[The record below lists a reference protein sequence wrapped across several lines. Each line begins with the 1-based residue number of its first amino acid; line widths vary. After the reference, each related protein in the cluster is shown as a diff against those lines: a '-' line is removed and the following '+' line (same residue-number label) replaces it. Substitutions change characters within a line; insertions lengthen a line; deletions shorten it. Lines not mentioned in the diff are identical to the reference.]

1 MVTTTT
7 LCRWSWQASDVT
19 RVGANA
25 SSLATVHRHRTGNG
39 DAAMAVTS
47 TGTTDLDVAS
57 VPEIAETL
65 RRLLADV
72 FALYLKTK
80 SFHWHISGRHFRDD
94 HLLLD
99 EHAIQIFCMVDD
111 IAERI
116 RKLGGTALRS
126 IGDIARNQRL
136 NDNDDERLLA
146 TDMLR
151 DLLDDNRQLTRF
163 LRLAHE
169 VCDRRRD
176 VATASLIENWIDE
189 GERRAW
195 FLSETTRE

>member
-1 MVTTTT
+1 M
-7 LCRWSWQASDVT
+7 S
-19 RVGANA
+19 
-25 SSLATVHRHRTGNG
+25 
-39 DAAMAVTS
+39 VTS

-72 FALYLKTK
+72 FVLYLKTK

-99 EHAIQIFCMVDD
+99 EQATQIFSMVDD

-136 NDNDDERLLA
+136 NDNDDEGLLA

-169 VCDRRRD
+169 VCDRHRD

-189 GERRAW
+189 SERRAW
-195 FLSETTRE
+195 FLSETTRER